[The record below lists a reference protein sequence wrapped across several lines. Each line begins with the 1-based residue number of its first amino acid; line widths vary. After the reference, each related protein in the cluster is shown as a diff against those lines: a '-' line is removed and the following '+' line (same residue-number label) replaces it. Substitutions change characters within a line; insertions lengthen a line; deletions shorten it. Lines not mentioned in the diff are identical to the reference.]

1 MEVQTHRESVIR
13 TAAVAGLFY
22 PADPTELRS
31 VVDRL
36 LWNSRVNQRADARQ
50 GTVELARPNALAA
63 NVAAIPGG
71 VNEAEAVAPKALI
84 SPHAG
89 YVYSGAVAA
98 AAYRLLARARGKVSR
113 VVLLGPSHRFSFS
126 GMVATSARAYET
138 PLGVVP
144 IDQQWLEQAR
154 DVPFLG
160 ISDEAHEGEHC
171 LETQLPFLQRVLGD
185 FTLVPIICG
194 HADAEQVAN
203 LLDRLWGGPETLIVV
218 SSDLSH
224 YLDYRACRALDEETR
239 AAIERLDPLALTSER
254 ACGAVPVKGLLTAAG
269 RRGMRVKTLDLCNSG
284 DTAGPRD
291 RVVGYGAW
299 AFWEQQATLELC
311 DDMVSRHGA
320 LMNEVVRGAIRGIG
334 ASRALEGLPAAFR
347 RPGASFVTLHKA
359 GRLRG
364 CCGSAL
370 ARRPLVEDIRA
381 NAVRSAFGD
390 PRFAPLE
397 PMEWDEVSLS
407 VTLLSPLQTM
417 SFESEADLLS
427 QMQPHRD
434 GLVIEDAGRGAL
446 FLPAV
451 WKMLTHKQEFLAHLK
466 AKAGLSHDH
475 WSASFRASR
484 FWTTQTLEEKLCH
497 AGSEEEFKFA

>member
-13 TAAVAGLFY
+13 QAAVAGLFY

-31 VVDRL
+31 IVDRL
-36 LWNSRVNQRADARQ
+36 LGNDRVNQRADARQ
-50 GTVELARPNALAA
+50 GTLEPAEPNALAA
-63 NVAAIPGG
+63 NVAAFPGG
-71 VNEAEAVAPKALI
+71 VSEADAIVPKALI

-113 VVLLGPSHRFSFS
+113 VVLLGPSHRFAFS
-126 GMVATSARAYET
+126 GMAATSARAYET

-154 DVPFLG
+154 DVPFFG
-160 ISDEAHEGEHC
+160 VSDQAHEGEHC

-194 HADAEQVAN
+194 DVDAEQVAN

-299 AFWEQQATLELC
+299 AFWEQQATLEFC
-311 DDMVSRHGA
+311 DDLVQRHGA
-320 LMNEVVRGAIRGIG
+320 LMNEVVRRAIRAIG
-334 ASRALEGLPAAFR
+334 ASRALEGLPAAFN

-397 PMEWDEVSLS
+397 RTEWDEVSLS
-407 VTLLSPLQTM
+407 VMLLSPLQEM
-417 SFESEADLLS
+417 NFESEADLLS
-427 QMQPHRD
+427 QLQPDRD

-451 WKMLTHKQEFLAHLK
+451 RKMLPHKQEFLAHLK
-466 AKAGLSHDH
+466 AKAGLSQGH
-475 WSASFRASR
+475 WPESFRARR
-484 FWTTQTLEEKLCH
+484 FRTTQTLEEKLCL
-497 AGSEEEFKFA
+497 AGSEEEFNFA